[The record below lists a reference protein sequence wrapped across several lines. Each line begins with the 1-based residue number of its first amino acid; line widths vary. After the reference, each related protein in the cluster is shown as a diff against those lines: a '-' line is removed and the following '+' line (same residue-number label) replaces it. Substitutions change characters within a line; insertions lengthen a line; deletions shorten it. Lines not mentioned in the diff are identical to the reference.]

1 MTTYYHRGNLITVPA
16 DEEWGYPESTRVD
29 WYRTEADRDHYAAQ
43 LRRLGDIVVPVTR

>member
-1 MTTYYHRGNLITVPA
+1 MNYRHGNRITVPA

-43 LRRLGDIVVPVTR
+43 LRRLGDIVVPVSR